1 MVSKSINKKK
11 ANKTIKPEFL
21 NLLQENN
28 NVKEKELN
36 ETASNLSRSNSYNS
50 TRTLLKHKIKKQLVI
65 MVGRLLEKFKD
76 TENFFDNIDQSR
88 STIYFKI
95 SLYKFLKKYSL
106 LKISVLQSSYF
117 KNNFKATKVICK

>member
-21 NLLQENN
+21 NLLQEND

-65 MVGRLLEKFKD
+65 MVNK
-76 TENFFDNIDQSR
+76 ENFFDNIDQSR